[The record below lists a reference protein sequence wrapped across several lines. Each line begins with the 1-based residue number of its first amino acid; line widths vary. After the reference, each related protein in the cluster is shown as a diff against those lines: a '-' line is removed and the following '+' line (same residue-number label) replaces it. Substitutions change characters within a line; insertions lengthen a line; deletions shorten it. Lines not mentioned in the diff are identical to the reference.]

1 MKKSKLKLTFAS
13 AVTAAGAVIGMSGCG
28 VHSEP
33 APDVYGPPEYFEED
47 DTGNASQTD
56 EDLPLVPDA
65 ENDDEP
71 ANEVYGPPED
81 FDENDIVD
89 PVETVYGP
97 PEYFEY
103 NGDDVEAP
111 LEDVYGPP
119 EFFDKDG
126 EEPDRD
132 DLEQPIPPV
141 YGPPGD

>member
-13 AVTAAGAVIGMSGCG
+13 AVTAAGAVIGVSSCG
-28 VHSEP
+28 VYGPPDQP

-47 DTGNASQTD
+47 DPGNSSQTD
-56 EDLPLVPDA
+56 GDLPVIPDMG
-65 ENDDEP
+65 EDDP
-71 ANEVYGPPED
+71 GTEVYGPPEA

-89 PVETVYGP
+89 PIETVYGP

-119 EFFDKDG
+119 
-126 EEPDRD
+126 
-132 DLEQPIPPV
+132 
-141 YGPPGD
+141 GD